1 MNPELQVIVDRLEM
15 VERRNRNLWL
25 LAAVALVF
33 ALAALVAPYLKPAAK
48 RDDRARYSVV
58 EANRFLLRGLDGSI
72 AGGFETTPA
81 GDIKLVLGSGRTAA
95 AFLEVQSNGVAHLTL
110 RDNDGQVR
118 AAVIGGRTPSLTLS
132 AEGRQSSAAL
142 STLPDGAGALLIND
156 ARGRVRYRIP

>member
-25 LAAVALVF
+25 LAAGATALAVA
-33 ALAALVAPYLKPAAK
+33 ALAAPFLTPAEP

-72 AGGFETTPA
+72 AGGLETSPA

-110 RDNDGQVR
+110 RDGEGRVR
-118 AAVIGGRTPSLTLS
+118 AAMIGGRTPSVTLS

-142 STLPDGAGALLIND
+142 STLPDGAGTLLIND